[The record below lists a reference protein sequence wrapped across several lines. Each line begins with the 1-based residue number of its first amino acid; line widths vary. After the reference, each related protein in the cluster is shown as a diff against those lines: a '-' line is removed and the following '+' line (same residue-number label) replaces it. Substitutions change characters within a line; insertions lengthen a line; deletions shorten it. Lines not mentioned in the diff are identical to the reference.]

1 MFRLTPTYVT
11 IMYFRRSD
19 DDSPE
24 VTAMWAQF
32 GGSIAHRVR
41 LRQQEYVKGPIPSL
55 RMLKSKKRHSFLL
68 LWWPHTEI
76 RANLF
81 SFRKIFS
88 LFPPPLLFSILSLL
102 KINSFGEL
110 TRILSICQAI
120 YGLYY
125 INIHLAELL
134 STVYSSVD
142 SV

>member
-1 MFRLTPTYVT
+1 
-11 IMYFRRSD
+11 MYFRRSD

-88 LFPPPLLFSILSLL
+88 LSPPLFIFHSKSAENKLVWGVDKDLEYLPSHIWSLL
-102 KINSFGEL
+102 HKYPLG
-110 TRILSICQAI
+110 
-120 YGLYY
+120 
-125 INIHLAELL
+125 
-134 STVYSSVD
+134 
-142 SV
+142 